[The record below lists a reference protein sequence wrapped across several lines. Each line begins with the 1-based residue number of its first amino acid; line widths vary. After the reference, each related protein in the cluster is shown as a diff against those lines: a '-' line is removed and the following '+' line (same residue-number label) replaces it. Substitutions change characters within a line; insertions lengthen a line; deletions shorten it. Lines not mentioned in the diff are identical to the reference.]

1 MTADPRA
8 RLPSVTAL
16 LALDAVGELV
26 ATHGHDTVVVAL
38 RDELDRARTAVGEGA
53 PVPSEDELADATGQA
68 LVRARRARTRDVVN
82 ATGVV
87 LHTNLGRAP
96 LGDAAIAA
104 MVAAAGPSTV
114 EYDLDRRRRSRRGAY
129 AAELLRD
136 LVGAEDA
143 LVVNNGAAALVLA
156 LAAVAGGRR
165 VAVSRGE
172 LVEIGGSFR
181 LPAIVEAAGV
191 GLTEVGTTNR
201 TRAEDYAA
209 AVAAD
214 PDVVAFLRVHPSNF
228 RVEGFTARPDGAEL
242 ARVAHGAGVALVH
255 DVGSGVLD
263 DRLPLPP
270 GADEP
275 TVAGA
280 LAEGADVVVA
290 SGDKL
295 LGGPQ
300 AGLLVGTHAAV
311 EACRS
316 HPLARALRVD
326 KVRLAALEA
335 TLDAYRRD
343 RIDELPTWHMLQ
355 VPVATLAARADAL
368 VAAVGSDRLRPVDL
382 EAVVGG
388 GTLPG
393 VAVPS
398 AGVALTGDAEEL
410 ADALADADPPVVG
423 RVDDGVLVLDLR
435 TVPPAHDDHLR
446 AVLRRVLA

>member
-1 MTADPRA
+1 MSADPRA
-8 RLPSVTAL
+8 RLPSVSAL
-16 LALDAVGELV
+16 LDRPEVRALV
-26 ATHGHDTVVVAL
+26 TIHGHDPVVAAL
-38 RDELDRARTAVGEGA
+38 RAALEDARTDIAGDAVAAGPPALVAEARALLERDDRARTRG
-53 PVPSEDELADATGQA
+53 
-68 LVRARRARTRDVVN
+68 VVN
-82 ATGVV
+82 ATGVL

-96 LGDAAIAA
+96 LSRDAIAA

-114 EYDLDRRRRSRRGAY
+114 EYDLDRRRRSSRGAH
-129 AAELLRD
+129 AAALLRE
-136 LVGAEDA
+136 LVDAEDA

-181 LPAIVEAAGV
+181 LPAIIEAAGV
-191 GLTEVGTTNR
+191 GLVEVGTTNR

-209 AVAAD
+209 AAAAD

-228 RVEGFTARPDGAEL
+228 RVEGFTARPEAAEL
-242 ARVAHGAGVALVH
+242 AAVARDAGVVLVH

-263 DRLPLPP
+263 DRLPVPA

-280 LAEGADVVVA
+280 LRDGADVVVA

-300 AGLLVGTHAAV
+300 AGLLAGTASTVG
-311 EACRS
+311 ACRR

-335 TLDAYRRD
+335 TLLAYRRGRPTD
-343 RIDELPTWHMLQ
+343 LPTWAMLAT
-355 VPVATLAARADAL
+355 PVADLAVRADAL
-368 VAAVGSDRLRPVDL
+368 VATLGPAVRRVEL
-382 EAVVGG
+382 EGVVGG

-393 VAVPS
+393 VTVPS
-398 AGVALTGDAEEL
+398 VGLRVDGPADEL
-410 ADALADADPPVVG
+410 AERLGRADPPVVG
-423 RVDDGVLVLDLR
+423 RVEDGALLLDLR
-435 TVPPAHDDHLR
+435 TVDPDHDAHLG
-446 AVLRRVLA
+446 AVLRDLLA

>member
-16 LALDAVGELV
+16 LALDVVGELV
-26 ATHGHDTVVVAL
+26 AAHGRDTVVAAL
-38 RDELDRARTAVGEGA
+38 REQLDGARAAVSDGG
-53 PVPSEDELADATGQA
+53 PVPTEREVADAAGHA
-68 LVRARRARTRDVVN
+68 LARADRRRTRDVVN
-82 ATGVV
+82 ATGVL

-96 LGDAAIAA
+96 LGAAAIAA
-104 MVAAAGPSTV
+104 MIAAAGPSTV
-114 EYDLDRRRRSRRGAY
+114 EYDLDRRQRSRRGAH
-129 AAELLRD
+129 AAELLRA
-136 LVGAEDA
+136 LVGADDA
-143 LVVNNGAAALVLA
+143 LVVNNGAAALVLV

-191 GLTEVGTTNR
+191 GLVEVGTTNR
-201 TRAEDYAA
+201 TRAQDYAD

-214 PDVVAFLRVHPSNF
+214 PDVVAFCRVHPSNF

-242 ARVAHGAGVALVH
+242 ARTAHGAGVVLVH

-263 DRLPLPP
+263 GDLPLPD

-280 LAEGADVVVA
+280 LAEGADAVVA

-300 AGLLVGTHAAV
+300 AGLLVGTRAV
-311 EACRS
+311 VDACRS

-343 RIDELPTWHMLQ
+343 RT
-355 VPVATLAARADAL
+355 
-368 VAAVGSDRLRPVDL
+368 
-382 EAVVGG
+382 
-388 GTLPG
+388 
-393 VAVPS
+393 
-398 AGVALTGDAEEL
+398 EEL
-410 ADALADADPPVVG
+410 ADLGDAGHVDRHARPTRGRARDHGRGRATPPRGPRRRGRRRHAARPGRAVG
-423 RVDDGVLVLDLR
+423 R
-435 TVPPAHDDHLR
+435 
-446 AVLRRVLA
+446 RRPSR